1 MFADSLT
8 TLYARLDPSSVAEH
22 FAFYELYPQ
31 TYQGRQALKHGWELL
46 TGSEDP
52 QFVLPDLD
60 IQPLV
65 ALVNRAESTPTQV
78 LPEEQLAAI
87 DQIARPLANRRLRG
101 FQCPDI
107 ATLQRLG
114 EEEIDLA
121 RGLLLAE
128 GNHSLEEIRS
138 YEATLD
144 LMALQVLARL
154 TPEATEVQK
163 IRALNDYIF
172 HEMRFRFPP
181 HSLYAA
187 DIDLY
192 TFLPSVLDSRRGV
205 CLGVSILYL
214 TLAQRLDLK
223 LEAVTPP
230 GHIYLRYRVGD
241 EIVNI
246 ETTARGLDLP
256 SDLYLGVETRSLE
269 TRTVREVIGLAFM
282 NQAAVAWHRKDPKAA
297 IALYERALLYQPN
310 DPLLQFFL
318 ALNHLF
324 AGNTAQ
330 GRALLHE
337 VRDYCPPSATFPDSV
352 AADYLDGRC
361 DLPAL
366 QAVFSE
372 VDATRASIL
381 EKQAEIKETLA
392 RCPRFRQGHF
402 NLAITYLQLGREK
415 EGLEA
420 LQQYLILEPHDPTA
434 HYYAAVLSLHRF
446 DYPKAW
452 EHYREA
458 NAFLAS
464 MGHDPHALRDLKEAL
479 QRVSPSPL

>member
-8 TLYARLDPSSVAEH
+8 TLYARLDPTSVAEH

-46 TGSEDP
+46 SGSEDP
-52 QFVLPDLD
+52 SFVLPELDL
-60 IQPLV
+60 QPLIE
-65 ALVNRAESTPTQV
+65 LVNRAESKKTPL

-87 DQIARPLANRRLRG
+87 DLLARPLANRRLKG
-101 FQCPDI
+101 FQCESVE
-107 ATLQRLG
+107 ALQLLP
-114 EEEIDLA
+114 EEGIDLA

-128 GNHSLEEIRS
+128 GTHSLEEIRS

-144 LMALQVLARL
+144 LMALQVLAHL
-154 TPEATEVQK
+154 NPEASDVQK

-181 HSLYAA
+181 HSLYAQ

-230 GHIYLRYRVGD
+230 GHIFLRYRVGD
-241 EIVNI
+241 ELVNI

-256 SDLYLGVETRSLE
+256 SEVYLGIETRALD

-282 NQAAVAWHRKDPKAA
+282 NQAAVAWHRKDPSAA
-297 IALYERALLYQPN
+297 IGLYKRAELYLPN

-324 AGNTAQ
+324 AGHTAE
-330 GRALLHE
+330 GRELLHK
-337 VRDYCPPSATFPDSV
+337 VRDHQSESSTFPDSI

-372 VDATRASIL
+372 VDASRASIL
-381 EKQAEIKETLA
+381 EKQVEIQETLK

-402 NLAITYLQLGREK
+402 HLAITYLQLSREK

-420 LQQYLILEPHDPTA
+420 LHRYLEFEPHDPTA

-446 DYPKAW
+446 DYPGAW
-452 EHYREA
+452 SHYRA
-458 NAFLAS
+458 AAKSLAALD
-464 MGHDPHALRDLKEAL
+464 HHPQALRDLHLAL
-479 QRVSPSPL
+479 KRASPEN